1 MQDDKTEL
9 PEGTDKIVSG
19 ASTPTSAGGE
29 DGDVLLVADV
39 GQPTSRAGRDAILDK
54 IRSGREK
61 LSSQAADKTRG
72 LVTQG
77 LEKSAEALANVGKL
91 VGDTADGLDERLG
104 AEYGDYAR
112 RAATA
117 IDDAANSLATKDAD
131 ELIDDT
137 REFVRQSPG
146 VALAGAA
153 IIGFA
158 LARLIKT
165 GLARDDE
172 TRATATAPARAAS
185 ARNNAQAG
193 RSTAAWAG
201 TKTAR
206 SASSSAG
213 WSTRARPMP
222 RPRSAWPK
230 RSPRPRLTASRCRR
244 SCSAPLSSL
253 ASGGDR
259 PGGGAV
265 PRAAAADR
273 ADVRRDRGV
282 RHLRGHCRRARLAGG
297 PDDPARAVS
306 SRHARDRGGADRGRA
321 GAGAADRHRP
331 RTAG

>member
-1 MQDDKTEL
+1 MQDDKTDL
-9 PEGTDKIVSG
+9 PEGTDKIISG

-29 DGDVLLVADV
+29 EGDVVLVADV
-39 GQPTSRAGRDAILDK
+39 GEPTGRDAILEK
-54 IRSGREK
+54 LRSSREK

-117 IDDAANSLATKDAD
+117 IDDAANSLASKDAD

-165 GLARDDE
+165 GLAKDDDE
-172 TRATATAPARAAS
+172 DHPSR
-185 ARNNAQAG
+185 G
-193 RSTAAWAG
+193 
-201 TKTAR
+201 
-206 SASSSAG
+206 
-213 WSTRARPMP
+213 
-222 RPRSAWPK
+222 K
-230 RSPRPRLTASRCRR
+230 RKK
-244 SCSAPLSSL
+244 
-253 ASGGDR
+253 
-259 PGGGAV
+259 
-265 PRAAAADR
+265 
-273 ADVRRDRGV
+273 
-282 RHLRGHCRRARLAGG
+282 
-297 PDDPARAVS
+297 
-306 SRHARDRGGADRGRA
+306 
-321 GAGAADRHRP
+321 
-331 RTAG
+331 